1 MRLKNLLHA
10 GGPGRLSMTRWDLEG
25 VRHFDFDV
33 GAKSTFVHKN
43 RCPSSI
49 HSSLNLPHMWA
60 CAFFF
65 GGGRLRILPFLHG
78 FENIDVFVLSGLPSS
93 QNACVS

>member
-1 MRLKNLLHA
+1 MRLKNLLHV

-33 GAKSTFVHKN
+33 GAKSTLVHEN

-49 HSSLNLPHMWA
+49 DSSLNLPHMWA
-60 CAFFF
+60 CVFFW
-65 GGGRLRILPFLHG
+65 GGRLRILSFLHG
-78 FENIDVFVLSGLPSS
+78 FENIDVFVLSGLPIG